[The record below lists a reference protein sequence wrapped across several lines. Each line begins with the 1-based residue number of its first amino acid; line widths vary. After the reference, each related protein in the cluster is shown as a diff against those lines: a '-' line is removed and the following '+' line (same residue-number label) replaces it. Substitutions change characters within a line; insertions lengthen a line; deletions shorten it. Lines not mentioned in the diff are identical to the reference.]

1 MKLRLLAPAGLL
13 IGTSACFATRND
25 VRILQ
30 GDIFALRAQQAQ
42 ADSARAR
49 QMADIA
55 ASLST
60 TLGVMRDSVRDVS
73 SRLTSFQGATRQEL
87 YNLGQQLGQLGALM
101 GQSESALRNFR
112 VELEERNR
120 QLMEQA
126 VRAAVPAPA
135 PGDTAKPVVPPPTLG
150 EGPHVL
156 YQIGRDQLSNRA
168 WAAARDAFTKLIAD
182 HPTSDR
188 VPLALAGIADAF
200 DAEGNVQQGDSVYR
214 LVVQK
219 YPSNEAAATSQYKLG
234 MSLARQGKRAEARA
248 AMQKVVRD
256 YPGSD
261 PATLATDWLTRNPG

>member
-1 MKLRLLAPAGLL
+1 MLL
-13 IGTSACFATRND
+13 IGSSGCFATRND

-30 GDIFALRAQQAQ
+30 GDIFALRTQQAQ

-55 ASLST
+55 ASLSS

-73 SRLTSFQGATRQEL
+73 NRLTSFQGSTRQEL

-101 GQSESALRNFR
+101 GQSETALRTFR

-126 VRAAVPAPA
+126 VRSTTAPVA
-135 PGDTAKPVVPPPTLG
+135 GDTTTPVIPPPTLG

-168 WAAARDAFTKLIAD
+168 WSAARDAFNQLITN

-200 DAEGNVQQGDSVYR
+200 DAEGNAQQGDSVYR
-214 LVVQK
+214 LVVEK
-219 YPSNEAAATSQYKLG
+219 YPSHEAAATSQYKLG

-256 YPGSD
+256 FPGSD